1 METGYKKEPD
11 RFENAVEYGKR
22 ELLMEQGRIIKGI
35 GGFYSVLLQNGNVV
49 TCKARG
55 RFRNEHIAP
64 MVGDLAAVSFPE
76 TGFASIDELL
86 PRKNALVRPS
96 VSNIDQLIIVAAASA
111 PKPDWLLVD
120 KLLLQCRALGIE
132 PLLVLN
138 KIDIGD
144 EAVLGEFRRDYAAF
158 ASLLVS
164 SKTGEG
170 MASLKER
177 LSNRISCFAGQSAVG
192 KSSLLNALFP
202 VLKLET
208 GGLAKKTDRGKHTT
222 RQAELWPLLGGA
234 VLDTPGFSLLEI
246 EEFTQDQLN
255 ESWPEFQKAYERC
268 RFAGC
273 SHVSEPDCAV
283 KELLSRGA
291 ISPGRYERYLAIR
304 SEIEQRRKHRYD

>member
-1 METGYKKEPD
+1 
-11 RFENAVEYGKR
+11 
-22 ELLMEQGRIIKGI
+22 MEQGRIIKGI

-55 RFRNEHIAP
+55 RFRNEHLVP
-64 MVGDLAAVSFPE
+64 MVGDLAEIFRPE
-76 TGFASIDELL
+76 TGYAAIDELL

-96 VSNIDQLIIVAAASA
+96 VANIDQLIIVAAAGA
-111 PKPDWLLVD
+111 PKPDWLMVD
-120 KLLLQCRALGIE
+120 KLLLQCHALTIE

-144 EAVLGEFRRDYAAF
+144 DSVLHEFRRDYAAF
-158 ASLLVS
+158 DSLLVS
-164 SKTGEG
+164 SQTGEG
-170 MASLKER
+170 IEQLKSR
-177 LSNRISCFAGQSAVG
+177 LTNRISCFAGQSAVG

-202 VLKLET
+202 ALQLET
-208 GGLAKKTDRGKHTT
+208 GGLAKKTERGRHTT

-283 KELLSRGA
+283 KELLTQGK
-291 ISPGRYERYLAIR
+291 ISSGRYERYLAIR